1 MSDDDHLHAARAILG
16 GRGLSISTD
25 ELFKQLSTAGFDP
38 RDLIKARREFDQ
50 FNGQVA
56 AARLTSGLE
65 ENPRIAVIRFA
76 RAIRKSGLAGQR
88 SGWLRPL
95 IDMGKSK
102 GESAYRCDLQRR
114 PASTS
119 AQPAS
124 ALSRA
129 SSTQKAISD
138 ALIAGAVLRRIEDEN
153 AGAQRVTLQAAIED
167 AINSEEIDVQEEAA
181 RRALQRFRA
190 GCRQLETSGRFSL
203 KRYDGSIMRLRGRW
217 VAVADKSGPFQ
228 LPPANGGRPKKLS
241 R

>member
-1 MSDDDHLHAARAILG
+1 VSDDDHLHAARAILG

-38 RDLIKARREFDQ
+38 RDLIKAQREFDL
-50 FNGQVA
+50 FNVQVA
-56 AARLTSGLE
+56 AARLASGLE
-65 ENPRIAVIRFA
+65 ESPRIALIRFA
-76 RAIRKSGLAGQR
+76 RTVRKSGLAAQR
-88 SGWLRPL
+88 PGWLHSW
-95 IDMGKSK
+95 IDMGRAK
-102 GESAYRCDLQRR
+102 GESVYRCDLQRR

-190 GCRQLETSGRFSL
+190 GCRQLKTSGRFSL
-203 KRYDGSIMRLRGRW
+203 KRYDGSIKRLRGRW
-217 VAVADKSGPFQ
+217 VAIPDKYGPFQ
-228 LPPANGGRPKKLS
+228 LPPASGGRPKKPS